1 MSHSNR
7 QENAFR
13 EHQHSHQVDNTSI
26 RQTNSRPSQVNTSSL
41 RDPIPNHPD
50 SQPQRFD
57 SRNSKRKPTPSP
69 LQSSETNTENSI
81 RSASHSAESPSP
93 EHQSFPRP
101 PANHPYS
108 SRSIF
113 YSPSSHAD
121 QPRSPRERLD
131 ELLATEASNY
141 SPPASEKNTTAADNN
156 PTSGGGI
163 ALKAPSYSSLRN
175 GSAPWPPSRRPGI
188 SPPTSPTSLNS
199 TMSSQRPEPRVMPR
213 TSSIDSAISSIS
225 SSASHSYKSSQ
236 DTPSSNLAEIG
247 NLISAAGSPETV
259 IQHLLKEKQS
269 SAAQNAQL
277 WRLVDKQRAMILGL
291 NKDLERTLK
300 DKERYRKKL
309 KEQLALAPALPNS
322 TQQHALGINRAQSE
336 SPALSER
343 ADELDNHSGSPREVM
358 SNEAR
363 AQAASPLSDKKYSE
377 DRSPVDIK
385 INPDPMTPPL
395 DQPLSPLQSPHEV
408 VAPQPE
414 SSKDINYVQSATPV
428 AVPVDSTQNFTI
440 VENLQD
446 APLDKDVPATLETL
460 TTQSNLPLLETT
472 STAPSLKIIE
482 ASPLVGQGERIM
494 PPPRRAPPA
503 PLNLTQQKPAGTH
516 LQHLGP
522 DDHSESEYDDILEV
536 DEIPAFERGRRKTRE
551 EDDREREY
559 ALSKDKDGRS
569 RSKKDKSTKPAPAEP
584 MPSTVDQQQA
594 PEAPMLSL
602 RQAVALSPPVP
613 QADLL
618 SPSGSLASVLSQP
631 VPEPVSTTERRV
643 VAPPPMSPGLP
654 TSPRPVDRPLNSPM
668 PRMPRQGAGISPI
681 ASPPT
686 SPRQGFVGLP
696 LSPRA
701 PRHPISLPSN
711 TPMSLASPTLPK
723 PSAQQPSSSAHG
735 EHKTTPVD
743 RATQSENPT
752 EGQGS
757 PGSHGSSHIYR
768 GLVTDQYPDLLLP
781 PNALPSIDVR
791 VSSSRL
797 RPSRHSYLPKSSDE
811 EQIFTLGVFARSN
824 HKELWRVEKALM
836 ALPQLDHQL
845 KQSSMFKAKL
855 PDRSLF
861 SGHAPA
867 KIDAR
872 RMALDGYLN
881 VLLNTPMDDKTA
893 LIVCQFLSVDV
904 IEPHGDESTV
914 TGDPAV
920 AEELTTL
927 GPGGRPRKEGYLT
940 KRGKNFGG
948 WKARFFALEGPTLR
962 YYESPGGPHLGTI
975 KLQSAQIGKRS
986 QPQSG
991 SSPSRSS
998 ESGENQYRHAF
1009 LILEPKKKDSSSM
1022 VRHVLCAESDAER
1035 DEWVNALLQYVDYRT
1050 GEDRNPRSSVPR
1062 NGSGSGKT
1070 AGFQPLKSLQV
1081 PGRDS
1086 PDQFVTQSL
1095 QGMSYE
1101 TTVAAEAP
1109 VRGSTPNRQRDE
1121 TPSPPI
1127 SNSQGSTNSA
1137 PQISPTQTSMK
1148 ISGPTNGGFI
1158 ADAEA
1163 WGNKPQP
1170 QQISRDKDHKKRSI
1184 WGFKG
1189 RSPSDLANQPETNGN
1204 SSTTASQQSTVERAY
1219 PVRAV
1224 FGVPLGEAAEYC
1236 RPVGVDVYLPA
1247 VVYRSIEYLD
1257 AKGAS
1262 SEEGIFRLSG
1272 SNVVIKN
1279 LRERFNTEGDVDFLA
1294 DGHYYDV
1301 HAVASLLKLYLRE
1314 LPSTVLTR
1322 ELHLEFLQVLE
1333 LDEKSKKIAAYNAL
1347 MHRLPPANWHLLK
1360 ALSAFL
1366 LTIINNS
1373 DTNKMTVKNVGIVFS
1388 PTLNIPAPV
1397 FSMFLTEFDSIF
1409 EATHDGDLAKTVEVN
1424 VTAPPL
1430 TPEDI
1435 RSPRRQMFSEIPTP
1449 SYKQASFPSNQQ
1461 SSQQDPH
1468 GQPSAYD
1475 VGFIPLQPTYEQ
1487 PAFGQPNHSH
1497 GHSGAVTMP
1506 APEYGSLNGALALD
1520 DPQVTKARRRESSM
1534 LLMGFGER
1542 KGSMPS
1548 VQESP
1553 TGEQI
1558 LLKCFTTR
1566 ADTDLAQGMVGD
1578 DVAFK

>member
-1 MSHSNR
+1 MSQFNR

-13 EHQHSHQVDNTSI
+13 ERQHSHPVDNVSI
-26 RQTNSRPSQVNTSSL
+26 KQPNPGPAQVNTSSL
-41 RDPIPNHPD
+41 RDSESNHSD
-50 SQPQRFD
+50 TLPQRFD
-57 SRNSKRKPTPSP
+57 SRSSKRKPTPSP
-69 LQSSETNTENSI
+69 LQTSETNTENST
-81 RSASHSAESPSP
+81 RPASNGAESPSP
-93 EHQSFPRP
+93 EHHAFPRP

-113 YSPSSHAD
+113 YSPSSKAD

-131 ELLATEASNY
+131 ELLATEGSNY
-141 SPPASEKNTTAADNN
+141 NQSTSEKNPTAVDNN
-156 PTSGGGI
+156 STSGGGV
-163 ALKAPSYSSLRN
+163 ALKAPSYCPLRN
-175 GSAPWPPSRRPGI
+175 GSAPLPSARRPGF
-188 SPPTSPTSLNS
+188 SPPISPTSLTS

-225 SSASHSYKSSQ
+225 SNASHSYKSSQ
-236 DTPSSNLAEIG
+236 DSPPANMAEIG

-269 SAAQNAQL
+269 AAAQNAQL

-291 NKDLERTLK
+291 NKDLERALK

-309 KEQLALAPALPNS
+309 KEHLAPAPTLPTS
-322 TQQHALGINRAQSE
+322 AQQQAFGIDRAQSE

-343 ADELDNHSGSPREVM
+343 TDDLGVQSGSPRELIPT
-358 SNEAR
+358 ELR
-363 AQAASPLSDKKYSE
+363 RQTASPLSDKKYPE
-377 DRSPVDIK
+377 DRSPVEIRV
-385 INPDPMTPPL
+385 NPDPITPPL
-395 DQPLSPLQSPHEV
+395 DQPPSPQQSHDEV
-408 VAPQPE
+408 VTQKPASSEATQHGLGATSVSVPVE
-414 SSKDINYVQSATPV
+414 SSQEPGRG
-428 AVPVDSTQNFTI
+428 STS
-440 VENLQD
+440 QD
-446 APLDKDVPATLETL
+446 LSSDKDARAVSQPSTI
-460 TTQSNLPLLETT
+460 QSNLPLLETT
-472 STAPSLKIIE
+472 STAPSLKVIE
-482 ASPLVGQGERIM
+482 ASPLVGQSERIV
-494 PPPRRAPPA
+494 PPLRRAPPA
-503 PLNLTQQKPAGTH
+503 PLNLTQPKQTGTH
-516 LQHLGP
+516 LQRLGP
-522 DDHSESEYDDILEV
+522 DDHSESEYDDVLEV

-559 ALSKDKDGRS
+559 ALSKEQDARS
-569 RSKKDKSTKPAPAEP
+569 RSKKEKSTKPVPTDQLA
-584 MPSTVDQQQA
+584 STIGQQQA
-594 PEAPMLSL
+594 PEAPTLSP
-602 RQAVALSPPVP
+602 RHVVALSPPAP

-618 SPSGSLASVLSQP
+618 SPPGSLGSVLSQP
-631 VPEPVSTTERRV
+631 DSEAASTTERRV
-643 VAPPPMSPGLP
+643 AAPPPMSPGLP

-668 PRMPRQGAGISPI
+668 PRMPRQGAGISHI
-681 ASPPT
+681 TSPPI

-701 PRHPISLPSN
+701 PRHPIPLPPSATN
-711 TPMSLASPTLPK
+711 SLASPTLPRPGAK
-723 PSAQQPSSSAHG
+723 QPSTMAQ
-735 EHKTTPVD
+735 EPQRTNPTN
-743 RATQSENPT
+743 RATQSGDPT
-752 EGQGS
+752 EGQGNTD
-757 PGSHGSSHIYR
+757 PHTPSHIYR
-768 GLVTDQYPDLLLP
+768 GLVSDQHPDLLLP
-781 PNALPSIDVR
+781 PNALPSIDVK

-811 EQIFTLGVFARSN
+811 EQIFTLGVFARSDN
-824 HKELWRVEKALM
+824 KELWRVEKALM

-845 KQSSMFKAKL
+845 KQSSMFNAKL

-872 RMALDGYLN
+872 RTALDSYLN
-881 VLLNTPMDDKTA
+881 VLLNTPMDENAA

-927 GPGGRPRKEGYLT
+927 GPGGRLRKEGYLT

-948 WKARFFALEGPTLR
+948 WKARFFALEGSTLR

-975 KLQSAQIGKRS
+975 KLQSAQIGKQS

-998 ESGENQYRHAF
+998 ESVESQYRHAF
-1009 LILEPKKKDSSSM
+1009 LILEPKRKDSSSM

-1035 DEWVNALLQYVDYRT
+1035 DEWVNALLQYVDYNAS
-1050 GEDRNPRSSVPR
+1050 EVDSPRPPIPR
-1062 NGSGSGKT
+1062 NGSGSTKT
-1070 AGFQPLKSLQV
+1070 ATFQSLKSLQV

-1086 PDQFVTQSL
+1086 PDQSINQGL

-1101 TTVAAEAP
+1101 DTVAAEAP

-1127 SNSQGSTNSA
+1127 STSQGSTTSG
-1137 PQISPTQTSMK
+1137 PQISPTQTCMK
-1148 ISGPTNGGFI
+1148 ISGPTNGGI
-1158 ADAEA
+1158 IEDAEA

-1170 QQISRDKDHKKRSI
+1170 THISKEKDHKKRSI

-1189 RSPSDLANQPETNGN
+1189 RAPSDLTMQPVVNGN
-1204 SSTTASQQSTVERAY
+1204 SNPVSSEQPTLERAY

-1224 FGVPLGEAAEYC
+1224 FGVPLGEAAGYC
-1236 RPVGVDVYLPA
+1236 RPIGVDVYLPA

-1257 AKGAS
+1257 AKGAA

-1272 SNVVIKN
+1272 SNVVIRN

-1409 EATHDGDLAKTVEVN
+1409 EATYNEDAAKTVEIN

-1435 RSPRRQMFSEIPTP
+1435 RSPRRQMFSELPTP
-1449 SYKQASFPSNQQ
+1449 SYNQASFPSNQQ
-1461 SSQQDPH
+1461 SYQQNAHD
-1468 GQPSAYD
+1468 QASAYD
-1475 VGFIPLQPTYEQ
+1475 VGFTPLQPTYES

-1497 GHSGAVTMP
+1497 GHGGAVTMP
-1506 APEYGSLNGALALD
+1506 GPEYGSLNGALALD
-1520 DPQVTKARRRESSM
+1520 DSQVTKARRRESSM
-1534 LLMGFGER
+1534 LLMSFGER
-1542 KGSMPS
+1542 KSSMPK

-1553 TGEQI
+1553 TG
-1558 LLKCFTTR
+1558 
-1566 ADTDLAQGMVGD
+1566 MVGD
-1578 DVAFK
+1578 EAAFR